1 MQYFGCWDLVVE
13 GVVASKAVEVLLPEA
28 KTVVN
33 AAGGAAFGVGKG
45 ANWLTLGEHFAGLT
59 GSTLAFFNMGF
70 IAQMGVCP
78 TTILTTR
85 NIRKNKETECTC

>member
-1 MQYFGCWDLVVE
+1 MSTPTD
-13 GVVASKAVEVLLPEA
+13 VVASKAVEVLLPEV

-33 AAGGAAFGVGKG
+33 AAGEAVFEVGKG

-85 NIRKNKETECTC
+85 NIRRNKETECIC